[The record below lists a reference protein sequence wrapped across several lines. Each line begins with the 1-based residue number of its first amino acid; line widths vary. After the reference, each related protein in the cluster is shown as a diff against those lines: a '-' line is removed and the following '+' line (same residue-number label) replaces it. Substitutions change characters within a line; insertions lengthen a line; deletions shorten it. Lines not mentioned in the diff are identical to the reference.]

1 MRDKILIY
9 RDYGCADVNT
19 LEQGLK
25 EYFEPKGCK
34 IGFTDAA
41 GIIKDNEL
49 NENVLAF
56 FMPGGAGTPFRRKLE
71 VLGNEKIRS
80 YIRAAASITA
90 SAPAPIMHAGKR
102 FLKKTFQSSES
113 SANTD

>member
-56 FMPGGAGTPFRRKLE
+56 FMPAGPVRRFAASLKFSATR
-71 VLGNEKIRS
+71 KS
-80 YIRAAASITA
+80 DPMSAAAAYITA
-90 SAPAPIMHAGKR
+90 FVPAPIMPAGNG
-102 FLKKTFQSSES
+102 F
-113 SANTD
+113 